1 MGLREILPDLALE
14 GGGGGGAGLG
24 FWNFPLS
31 LGPEESR
38 LCLWRRALHSS
49 PAAPRVGNTLGLSS
63 SACRALVL
71 ELSSPCPGSLLLS
84 LGVRVWGL
92 DSASLNTSSDGS
104 SVFLGRRGGGVRVP
118 MRGMLI
124 SGFSLALLRGR
135 AGFPPKVPESKW
147 PLCRSRGSVTDFHS
161 VRSEPG
167 DMLEAE
173 EERRKRFELDTI
185 SSSLGGV
192 VAVLPLTLGTTG
204 VHFFLA

>member
-1 MGLREILPDLALE
+1 MGLREILALE
-14 GGGGGGAGLG
+14 GGGGGGAGLV
-24 FWNFPLS
+24 FWNLPLS

-38 LCLWRRALHSS
+38 LGLWRRALHSS
-49 PAAPRVGNTLGLSS
+49 PAAPKAGNTLGLSS

-71 ELSSPCPGSLLLS
+71 ELSTPNPRSLLPS
-84 LGVRVWGL
+84 LGVRRLG
-92 DSASLNTSSDGS
+92 SASLNTSSDMS

-118 MRGMLI
+118 MRGALI

-135 AGFPPKVPESKW
+135 AGLLLKVPESKW

-167 DMLEAE
+167 GMLEAE
-173 EERRKRFELDTI
+173 EERRKRLELETI

-192 VAVLPLTLGTTG
+192 VAVLPTTLGTTG
-204 VHFFLA
+204 VPFFLA